1 MNSPLGALLG
11 VVLVVA
17 VGMGVAWLADPGGR
31 TLLGMPMLPALAL
44 LAFAIQWVVFV
55 PSFIA
60 QTEHY
65 YDLTGSATYLLLIT
79 IAVVAG
85 LDGEFHARALLV
97 AVMAA
102 VWALRLGSFLF
113 RRVRRRGKD
122 GRFDEIKASAPRFLV
137 AWTVQGLWVFLTL
150 IAALIV
156 MSQGTIEP
164 LDGVAWL
171 GAAVWACG
179 FGIEVIADAQK
190 AAFSAD
196 PNNAG
201 RFINTG
207 LWSWSRH
214 PNYFGEILLWTG
226 VAIIAM
232 PVFEGWEWLGLL
244 SPVFVYV
251 LLTRVSGVPI
261 LEERA
266 DAKWGSDPAYRHYR
280 DNTPVLLLRPPR
292 SAPR

>member
-65 YDLTGSATYLLLIT
+65 YDLTGSATYLVLIT

-85 LDGEFHARALLV
+85 LDREFHARALLV
-97 AVMAA
+97 AIMAA

-113 RRVRRRGKD
+113 RRVRRQGKD
-122 GRFDEIKASAPRFLV
+122 GRFDEIKASAPRFLI

-164 LDGVAWL
+164 LGWVAWL
-171 GAAVWACG
+171 GAVVWACG

-244 SPVFVYV
+244 SPAFVYV

-261 LEERA
+261 LEQRA
-266 DAKWGSDPAYRHYR
+266 DAKWGDDPAYRRYR
-280 DNTPVLLLRPPR
+280 DNTPVLFLRPPR
-292 SAPR
+292 ARAR